1 MSVPPPD
8 SGIDVRAATSGDS
21 QSPSIGLVS
30 LGCPKAL
37 VDSEQIVTG
46 LRQQGYRLV
55 NDPHRADL
63 VIVNT
68 CGFIDAAKAESLEAI
83 GEALDTNG
91 KVLVTGCLGATPEQ
105 ISAVHPRV
113 IGITGPHQTEAVLS
127 AVNQALPRPHDPFV
141 DLVPPGGL
149 KLTPGHYAYLKISE
163 GCNHRCR
170 FCIIPAMRGDLVSR
184 PIGMLLREAEQ
195 LVERGVGEL
204 LIVSQD
210 TSAYGVD
217 TRYRKDW
224 WQGRE
229 VETRLYDLA
238 RELGELDAW
247 IRLHYVYPYP
257 HVDRIIPLMAEGRIL
272 PYLDIPFQHASPKI
286 LKSMRRPA
294 AAEDTLERIRV
305 WRSACP
311 HLVIRS
317 TFIVGF
323 PGETESDFQALL
335 DWLDAAELE
344 RVGCFTYSPVAGAAA
359 NALPDPVPEPVKQE
373 RWQRLME
380 HQRSISRRRL
390 ERRIGSIE
398 PVLVDAVENGAV
410 IARSYGDAPEID
422 GNVIVETARQCTV
435 GEFIDVEI
443 TGHDDYDLFARALTP
458 DSTQECSG
466 A

>member
-1 MSVPPPD
+1 MSATGTNPDHQLRVPA
-8 SGIDVRAATSGDS
+8 V
-21 QSPSIGLVS
+21 GLVS

-46 LRQQGYRLV
+46 LKQQGYRLV
-55 NDPHRADL
+55 DDQAEADL

-83 GEALDTNG
+83 GEALNVNG
-91 KVLVTGCLGATPEQ
+91 KVLVTGCLGATPDQ
-105 ISAVHPRV
+105 ISSVHPKV
-113 IGITGPHQTEAVLS
+113 IGISGPHQAESVLA
-127 AVNQALPRPHDPFV
+127 AVNRALPRPHDPFT

-184 PIGMLLREAEQ
+184 PIGMVLREAEQ

-204 LIVSQD
+204 LVVSQD

-217 TRYRKDW
+217 TRYQKDW

-229 VETRLYDLA
+229 IETRMYDLA

-257 HVDRIIPLMAEGRIL
+257 HVDRIVPLMAEGRIL
-272 PYLDIPFQHASPKI
+272 PYLDIPFQHASTRV

-294 AAEDTLERIRV
+294 AAENTLQRIAA
-305 WRSACP
+305 WRASCP

-323 PGETESDFQALL
+323 PGETEADFQALL
-335 DWLDAAELE
+335 DWLSAAELE
-344 RVGCFTYSPVAGAAA
+344 RVGCFAYSPVAGAAA
-359 NALPDPVPEPVKQE
+359 NALPNPVPDEVKQE
-373 RWQRLME
+373 RWNRLME

-390 ERRIGSIE
+390 EQRIGGIE
-398 PVLVDAVENGAV
+398 PVLVDAVESSAV

-422 GNVIVETARQCTV
+422 GNVIVEPAPQCNV
-435 GEFIDVEI
+435 GEFIDVRI
-443 TGHDDYDLFARALTP
+443 TGCDDYDLFARP
-458 DSTQECSG
+458 ISNQESSG